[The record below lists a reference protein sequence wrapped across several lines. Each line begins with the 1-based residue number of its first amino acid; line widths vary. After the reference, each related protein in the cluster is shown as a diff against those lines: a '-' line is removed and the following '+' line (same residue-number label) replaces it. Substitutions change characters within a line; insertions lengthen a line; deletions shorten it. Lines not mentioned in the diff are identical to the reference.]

1 MTAMGKIKLEETTGL
16 PSSHLRVSPKA
27 LKKYPLSL
35 RLFFWNQK
43 RKYGAV
49 LDSALLWAR
58 SPWVFRTLALLYG
71 AFDRRRSPV
80 PPAMR
85 SLITVRVS
93 QLNGCTFCI
102 DLNTSVLMKRG
113 VGEEKAFAVNDWRS
127 SPLFNERER
136 VSLELAERMTCDPR
150 TVDDALMA
158 ELRRYYDED
167 GIVELAGLIAFQNM
181 SAKFNTAL
189 GVQPQGF
196 CRIPERPA
204 AIGKIETCVEIAK
217 KDGASSTAARIG

>member
-1 MTAMGKIKLEETTGL
+1 MTALGKIKIDETAKI
-16 PSSHLRVSPKA
+16 PSSHLRVSPKP
-27 LKKYPLSL
+27 LNEYPFSL
-35 RLFFWNQK
+35 RLFFRNQK

-71 AFDRRRSPV
+71 AFDRRRSPIS
-80 PPAMR
+80 PAMR

-102 DLNTSVLMKRG
+102 DLNTSVLLKRG
-113 VGEEKAFAVNDWRS
+113 VGEDKAMAINDWRTS
-127 SPLFNERER
+127 RHFNEQER

-158 ELRRYYDED
+158 ELRQFYDED

-189 GVQPQGF
+189 GVLPQGF
-196 CRIPERPA
+196 CRIPDRPDL
-204 AIGKIETCVEIAK
+204 GDELETYVDTTQHRA
-217 KDGASSTAARIG
+217 GSSTD